1 MSDTVPGSEHD
12 FDENRNMHSFIVR
25 VWLEMSGAETNQ
37 EIWRGHIVH
46 LPDGK
51 RYYFSDLNEILVFI
65 ELQVKGHVD
74 HLPIEG
80 D

>member
-1 MSDTVPGSEHD
+1 LSEAVPGSEYD
-12 FDENRNMHSFIVR
+12 FDEGRKMHSFIIR
-25 VWLEMSGAETNQ
+25 VWLEMSGTETNQ

-46 LPDGK
+46 LPDDK
-51 RYYFSDLNEILVFI
+51 RYYFSDLSDILVFI
-65 ELQVKGHVD
+65 ESEVKGRVD